1 MDAFNDE
8 ILPFDNFLDNSDHIK
23 ALIKFIHAG
32 NYTNKLLLELR
43 LQNPNQQKSR
53 HLTAFLIAITI
64 IYLFLHLNKQ
74 IFVHFFQSRFCL
86 NYQSQKLVPEFYF
99 DQLEAR
105 QFYQSH

>member
-43 LQNPNQQKSR
+43 LQNP
-53 HLTAFLIAITI
+53 
-64 IYLFLHLNKQ
+64 
-74 IFVHFFQSRFCL
+74 
-86 NYQSQKLVPEFYF
+86 
-99 DQLEAR
+99 
-105 QFYQSH
+105 